1 MPPPPDGGGDQQKRV
16 ETHLVGARPNARDFA
31 LTKRYGMSLPAAHCS
46 LILATRITL
55 PHFSVSSEI
64 NLPKSAGEP
73 ASTVPPKLASF
84 VSRLASA
91 MLTLTAVFSF
101 SMTSA
106 GVFFGAPMP

>member
-1 MPPPPDGGGDQQKRV
+1 
-16 ETHLVGARPNARDFA
+16 
-31 LTKRYGMSLPAAHCS
+31 MSLPAAHCS

-73 ASTVPPKLASF
+73 ASTVPARLASF

-106 GVFFGAPMP
+106 GVFFGAPMPAHQLAS

>member
-1 MPPPPDGGGDQQKRV
+1 MFQKCLLAEHQRPAIRGTGG
-16 ETHLVGARPNARDFA
+16 
-31 LTKRYGMSLPAAHCS
+31 YGMSLPAAHGS

-106 GVFFGAPMP
+106 GVFFGAPMPAHQLAS